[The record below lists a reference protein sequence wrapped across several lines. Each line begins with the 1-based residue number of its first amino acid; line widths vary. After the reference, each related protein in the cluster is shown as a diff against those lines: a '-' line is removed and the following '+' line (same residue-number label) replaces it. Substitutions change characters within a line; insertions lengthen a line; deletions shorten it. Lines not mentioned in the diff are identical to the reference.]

1 MNAQSPFRKLPVL
14 LRIPFGVLA
23 LVLVLSMMA
32 CEFPPSGL
40 QQAEETPASVADD
53 DDTDDQVSTSVA
65 QTVAALDQTRTGEAV
80 DGEPPAATATLI
92 AETTAPEVSPPPSSE
107 TTVPVEVGNSA
118 CGSSTASV
126 CELAT
131 VVDVTALAVRDGPDT
146 DATLLG
152 EVARDRW
159 VDVLCLDRVES
170 EGREWACVRTFQDGN
185 SIEGWMST
193 RYLDFVEPQT
203 PVGERDT
210 PSPSPPRVKNGSK
223 CGAHILDVCDT
234 AAVIE
239 VAALAVRSNPHTDA
253 TLLDEVARDTRV
265 DVLCFDRVESD
276 GREWACVRT
285 LKGSDSVE
293 GWMSTRY
300 LAFGVPEAPAR
311 EACDWATVVQVEALN
326 MRREPSRQSPTQGEP
341 IPQGGRVEVLCDAMV
356 EADGR
361 TWAPVRAGTVEG
373 WMSTTFL
380 VFDSAPEDVPVA
392 PPPNSNPCGNAQVGM
407 CDAATVVDVTA
418 LAVRDSPSRQGTL
431 LGEVPKGR
439 MVDVLCLDPVES
451 DGREWV
457 CVSTGSGGGNSVVG
471 WMSTNY
477 LQFQSDAPP
486 PDDPPQNEPVTD
498 VCDWAE
504 VFEVEALTIRGE
516 PTLQGPPMGAVPR
529 GESVAVLC
537 DDVVAADG
545 RSWVKVRY
553 KSGGTSFIVGWMS
566 TNYLDFEFGSP

>member
-1 MNAQSPFRKLPVL
+1 MNRQSPVRKPLT
-14 LRIPFGVLA
+14 LRHIPIGVLS
-23 LVLVLSMMA
+23 LLLLLSMMA
-32 CEFPPSGL
+32 CVSNPFGAK
-40 QQAEETPASVADD
+40 QAEETSIAIETDD
-53 DDTDDQVSTSVA
+53 NDNDDQVSTSVA
-65 QTVAALDQTRTGEAV
+65 QTVAALDQTRAPASEGTQPA
-80 DGEPPAATATLI
+80 PAATATLI
-92 AETTAPEVSPPPSSE
+92 SESTGDATTAPVA
-107 TTVPVEVGNSA
+107 VGNSA

-159 VDVLCLDRVES
+159 VDVLCLDKVES

-193 RYLDFVEPQT
+193 RYLEFGSAPADAA
-203 PVGERDT
+203 DA
-210 PSPSPPRVKNGSK
+210 PSPPQNTSE
-223 CGAHILDVCDT
+223 CGAGTLDVCDT

-239 VAALAVRSNPHTDA
+239 VSALAVRSNPDTSA
-253 TLLDEVARDTRV
+253 TLLDEVAKNKRV
-265 DVLCFDRVESD
+265 DVLCSDQVQSED
-276 GREWACVRT
+276 GRMWACVRT
-285 LKGSDSVE
+285 LKGSNSVE

-300 LAFGVPEAPAR
+300 LEFGVPEAPAR

-361 TWAPVRAGTVEG
+361 TWAPVRVGTVEG

-380 VFDSAPEDVPVA
+380 ILDSSPEDVPAA
-392 PPPNSNPCGNAQVGM
+392 PPPNSNPCGSAQVGM
-407 CDAATVVDVTA
+407 CDAATVVEVTA
-418 LAVRDSPSRQGTL
+418 LSVRDRPSRQGTL
-431 LGEVPKGR
+431 LGEVPQGR
-439 MVDVLCLDPVES
+439 MVDVLCLDPVQS

-457 CVSTGSGGGNSVVG
+457 CVSTGSGGANSVVG

-477 LQFQSDAPP
+477 LQFQSEAPP
-486 PDDPPQNEPVTD
+486 PAAPAPAEPATD

-504 VFEVEALTIRGE
+504 VIEVEALTIRGE
-516 PTLQGPPMGAVPR
+516 PTLQGPPMGAAPR

-537 DDVVAADG
+537 DNAVEADG
-545 RSWVKVRY
+545 RTWVKVRY
-553 KSGGTSFIVGWMS
+553 KSGDTSFIVGWMS
-566 TNYLDFEFGSP
+566 TKYLEFEFGTP